1 MDAVR
6 EVTCGMNAVREMT
19 CGMNERAYDHQHLT
33 QANEQ

>member
-1 MDAVR
+1 MGAVR
-6 EVTCGMNAVREMT
+6 EVTCGMNAVREVT